1 MKDKQILEEMLTL
14 QKHTDLNY
22 SMFADECASTTMRAD
37 VMNILAEEHKIQ
49 AEVFDQMTANGWYS
63 PADAESQKIEQAKQK
78 FQSCAMNQNS

>member
-1 MKDKQILEEMLTL
+1 MDKQILEEMLTL

-22 SMFADECASTTMRAD
+22 SMFADECATMAMHTD
-37 VMNILAEEHKIQ
+37 VMNILNEEHKIQ
-49 AEVFDQMTANGWYS
+49 SELFSEMSANGWYS